1 MCRQSDTSRMRRDQF
16 CHVTFLPLPARKVYE
31 GGLRSQGTISI
42 SGSVSVEGAGI
53 DGDASPPGCV
63 TGKTLS
69 GNGLRNFRGLLS
81 QQSQFAAEPLVDCA
95 GRCIG

>member
-1 MCRQSDTSRMRRDQF
+1 MCHQSETPPCDATNF
-16 CHVTFLPLPARKVYE
+16 VTWRYLPLPARKVYE

-69 GNGLRNFRGLLS
+69 GNGLRNFHGLLS

>member
-1 MCRQSDTSRMRRDQF
+1 VTAYAPAPTAPTKVRRPTRRSRVVGLLATALLALTMCHQSETSPCDATNF
-16 CHVTFLPLPARKVYE
+16 VTWRYLPLPARKVYE

-63 TGKTLS
+63 
-69 GNGLRNFRGLLS
+69 
-81 QQSQFAAEPLVDCA
+81 
-95 GRCIG
+95 